1 MINGF
6 VSLITWAGE
15 QLSNAFDMSMV
26 MTSITSAFS
35 GSDSWL
41 VDAGQNILQGLANG
55 ISNGLGVAIGAI
67 TNAASQIKDAFTSSM
82 QIASPSKVFAQYG
95 GHLMTG
101 IAQGVDNTS
110 GIANA
115 SIASA
120 ISVPTVTATAASS
133 QSGAV
138 SRSSG
143 GGGEPVF
150 HLVFNGVSG
159 NEKELQDA
167 VEKGVRA
174 ALMKLNGDAGYEI
187 RK

>member
-1 MINGF
+1 MITGF
-6 VSLITWAGE
+6 VSLMTWAGE

-101 IAQGVDNTS
+101 IAQGVDNKS
-110 GIANA
+110 GVAQSAVDGAISPPSVTGTA
-115 SIASA
+115 SSAGAAAMAAGAAKGSAPININVTIQGGSDSSVRASA
-120 ISVPTVTATAASS
+120 E
-133 QSGAV
+133 Q
-138 SRSSG
+138 
-143 GGGEPVF
+143 
-150 HLVFNGVSG
+150 
-159 NEKELQDA
+159 
-167 VEKGVRA
+167 GVRA
-174 ALMKLNGDAGYEI
+174 GLLALLGDAGY
-187 RK
+187 